1 MDTIFFVIIAAV
13 VLIVV
18 WSITQRRKRQT
29 PRSLT
34 FAKVPAT
41 VTKIEETK
49 GTRIVRMA
57 DGTRGEA
64 ERISYVVVAQGR
76 HPNNNAELTFRSFPL
91 TEYPRNYP
99 VGKEI
104 TVALDLAN
112 PHNYKMQIK

>member
-1 MDTIFFVIIAAV
+1 MNVLFSFIIVVV
-13 VLIVV
+13 VLIVIF
-18 WSITQRRKRQT
+18 SIIQRRRRQV
-29 PRSLT
+29 PQSLT

-41 VTKIEETK
+41 VTRIEETK
-49 GTRIVRMA
+49 GTRIVRMDNGA
-57 DGTRGEA
+57 RKEV
-64 ERISYVVVAQGR
+64 ERISYIVVAQGR